1 MPLRYSVRWFPIRV
15 SVIQWLSVRNEMVAS
30 YIQLA
35 VPVTVVVF
43 KAVLEL
49 GVGLTVCV
57 RRCREA
63 VAPLFDRAVLV
74 LAHCDV
80 RHSVIR
86 W

>member
-30 YIQLA
+30 YIQFA
-35 VPVTVVVF
+35 VPITVIELRLVH
-43 KAVLEL
+43 KL

-63 VAPLFDRAVLV
+63 VAPLFKWAVLV

>member
-1 MPLRYSVRWFPIRV
+1 MPLRYSVGWFPIRV

-30 YIQLA
+30 YIQFA

-49 GVGLTVCV
+49 SVGLTVCV

-63 VAPLFDRAVLV
+63 VAPLFKWAVLV